1 MSRRTCR
8 PVRILV
14 CSGEAAELEVTEAC
28 YSSWE
33 SRKRFN
39 MIGKDKMAQSK
50 RNTVSQRLEDEG
62 VSIGYHIVKLFFE
75 VFYQKSLRGI

>member
-1 MSRRTCR
+1 
-8 PVRILV
+8 
-14 CSGEAAELEVTEAC
+14 
-28 YSSWE
+28 
-33 SRKRFN
+33 